1 MLKNFLNTSE
11 YKSLKIIERALKDS
25 NYKVFPGLPLY
36 EIFDNKN
43 NEFSKEERR
52 YIRDSIFDFVVFDE
66 KSFPQLAIEFDGPV
80 HDIYEKKKL
89 SDIKKNRICKKQD
102 LYLLRIRDFHLRKY
116 EKITVLEYI
125 LLRFIRWNIEQKK
138 LVQDMYDF
146 FESLSEEEFEEYTR
160 DGVLD
165 PSIDPTVIFDLRYPF
180 PGIEDVKKRMRN
192 IYGIFNRDIFNRG
205 DETRIEEDGSITHIE
220 RRQLEAS
227 IKMINSIDAREINII
242 FSATVNLLCLMPTEK
257 DWNRSERPFNYFKKS
272 GKLPVSFN
280 DVPGLSVNELAET
293 LSEYFT
299 LKKIENWLEKNI
311 KKLKKSEYII
321 Y

>member
-1 MLKNFLNTSE
+1 MLKKFLNTSE

-52 YIRDSIFDFVVFDE
+52 YICDSTFDFVIFN
-66 KSFPQLAIEFDGPV
+66 KNSFPQLAIEFDGPL
-80 HDIYEKKKL
+80 HDICEKKKL
-89 SDIKKNRICKKQD
+89 IDIKKNRICKKQD

-125 LLRFIRWNIEQKK
+125 LLRFIRWNMEQKK
-138 LVQDMYDF
+138 LVQDLNDF
-146 FESLSEEEFEEYTR
+146 FESLNEEESEEYAR

-165 PSIDPTVIFDLRYPF
+165 PSIDPIVIFDLRYPF
-180 PGIEDVKKRMRN
+180 PGIEDIKKRILN
-192 IYGIFNRDIFNRG
+192 IYGIHDRDIFSGRS
-205 DETRIEEDGSITHIE
+205 EMKIERDGSVTHTE
-220 RRQLEAS
+220 CKQLKTS
-227 IKMINSIDAREINII
+227 IKMINSNATQEINII
-242 FSATVNLLCLMPTEK
+242 FSAPVNLLCLMPTEK
-257 DWNRSERPFNYFKKS
+257 DWNRSERPYNYFKKS
-272 GKLPVSFN
+272 GKFPVSFN

-299 LKKIENWLEKNI
+299 LKKIENWLEKNA
-311 KKLKKSEYII
+311 KKLKNSK
-321 Y
+321 

>member
-1 MLKNFLNTSE
+1 
-11 YKSLKIIERALKDS
+11 
-25 NYKVFPGLPLY
+25 
-36 EIFDNKN
+36 
-43 NEFSKEERR
+43 
-52 YIRDSIFDFVVFDE
+52 
-66 KSFPQLAIEFDGPV
+66 
-80 HDIYEKKKL
+80 
-89 SDIKKNRICKKQD
+89 
-102 LYLLRIRDFHLRKY
+102 
-116 EKITVLEYI
+116 

-138 LVQDMYDF
+138 LVQGMYDF

-192 IYGIFNRDIFNRG
+192 IYGIFDKDIFNRG

-227 IKMINSIDAREINII
+227 IKMINSIDAQEINII
-242 FSATVNLLCLMPTEK
+242 FSAPVNLLCLMPTEK

-299 LKKIENWLEKNI
+299 LKKIENWLEKNA
-311 KKLKKSEYII
+311 KKLKKIANI
-321 Y
+321 

>member
-52 YIRDSIFDFVVFDE
+52 YIRDSTFDFVVFDE
-66 KSFPQLAIEFDGPV
+66 KFFPQLAIEFDGPV

-299 LKKIENWLEKNI
+299 LKKIENWLEKNV
-311 KKLKKSEYII
+311 KKLKKIANI
-321 Y
+321 